1 MSRALLDIGPQIVAL
16 LPRMRR
22 FARSLTRS
30 IEEADDLVQASCEK
44 AIARADQFEPG
55 SRLDSWVFRIM
66 HTTHIDGLRSRARRE
81 ASMSADFDIEQVGFD
96 ARVHEQT
103 EARSDLTK
111 IRSEIERLPDEQR
124 VVLALVC
131 VDGLAYQ
138 QAADILGVP
147 IGTVMSR
154 LSRARRKLAQALDD
168 PPAAALSR

>member
-1 MSRALLDIGPQIVAL
+1 MSRAPDDTSLQIVAM

-30 IEEADDLVQASCEK
+30 IDEADDLVQSACEK
-44 AIARADQFEPG
+44 AIARAEQFEPG
-55 SRLDSWVFRIM
+55 TRLDSWLFRIM
-66 HTTHIDGLRSRARRE
+66 HTTHIDLVRSSARRGGTT
-81 ASMSADFDIEQVGFD
+81 SAAIDLERVGFD

-103 EARSDLTK
+103 EARSDLAAV
-111 IRSEIERLPDEQR
+111 RDEIERLPDDQR

-138 QAADILGVP
+138 QAADVLGVP

-154 LSRARRKLAQALDD
+154 LSRARKRLAQAIDKS
-168 PPAAALSR
+168 PQAELSR